1 MKPILFTLLCLFS
14 LSPLTAATPLDAP
27 FTWTAEEN
35 SEQEA
40 YIARF
45 RTIAMQEMERTG
57 VPASIKLAQ
66 GILESDSGRSYLA
79 RTAKNHFGIKCGSN
93 WNGDKVYREDD
104 DYDDR
109 GRLTKSC
116 FRQYRNADASYVA
129 HSEFLRDPKK
139 SFRYGFLFRLD
150 PTDYKAWAHG
160 LRKAGYATNP
170 RYPELLMSLI
180 ERHNLQQ
187 YDVPGVIDPIDIEVP
202 VEEAITGI
210 LNTNDVNYYISEAP
224 VSLQQIARQVDL
236 SVRRLLDYNEELVS
250 ENQTVAANERIYLQK
265 KRRSYRGPEQYHT
278 VVPGEDLYD
287 VAQRYGLRI
296 RNLARRNRLG
306 EQANPATGER
316 IKLRGWRVKTPPRLE
331 RTGEEAEIS
340 APVAPP
346 PTSTPTERPAPATTD
361 DEGFLDMG
369 EPISPNTPIPAP
381 DPRPAVSPERPV
393 VAPPTSVPATNPTQ
407 PGAAYHSVQS
417 GETLYAISRRYGVS
431 VDDLKRLNALS
442 GNTISVGQQLR
453 IR

>member
-1 MKPILFTLLCLFS
+1 MKSLLFSLLCL
-14 LSPLTAATPLDAP
+14 LTAPTLLVAAAADAP

-180 ERHNLQQ
+180 ERHNLHQ
-187 YDVPGVIDPIDIEVP
+187 YDVPGVIHPVDIEAP

-210 LNTNDVNYYISEAP
+210 LNTNDVNYFISEAP

-236 SVRRLLDYNEELVS
+236 SVRRLLEYNEELVS

-278 VVPGEDLYD
+278 VAPGEDLYD

-296 RNLARRNRLG
+296 HNLARRNRLG
-306 EQANPATGER
+306 EQADPATGER

-331 RTGEEAEIS
+331 RSGAPSPEPITPTAP
-340 APVAPP
+340 APVDLPD
-346 PTSTPTERPAPATTD
+346 PATP
-361 DEGFLDMG
+361 DEDGFLDMG
-369 EPISPNTPIPAP
+369 EPISPNTPVPPPAP
-381 DPRPAVSPERPV
+381 RPTVSPERPV
-393 VAPPTSVPATNPTQ
+393 VAPPVSNPAPTQ
-407 PGAAYHSVQS
+407 AVYHAVTA

-431 VDDLKRLNALS
+431 VDDIKRLNALS

>member
-1 MKPILFTLLCLFS
+1 MKPYLFCLFCLLSYTS
-14 LSPLTAATPLDAP
+14 LSAAAPVDYAAP

-139 SFRYGFLFRLD
+139 SFRYGFLFRLS

-170 RYPELLMSLI
+170 RYPELLMTLI
-180 ERHNLQQ
+180 ERHNLHQ
-187 YDVPGVIDPIDIEVP
+187 YDVPGVIDPVDIEVP

-224 VSLQQIARQVDL
+224 VSLQHIARQVDL

-265 KRRSYRGPEQYHT
+265 KRRSYRGPEQYHA
-278 VVPGEDLYD
+278 VAPGEDLYD
-287 VAQRYGLRI
+287 IAQRYGLRI

-306 EQANPATGER
+306 EQADPATGER

-331 RTGEEAEIS
+331 RDGGVDPQPPTPTAP
-340 APVAPP
+340 APVDRPDP
-346 PTSTPTERPAPATTD
+346 VTP
-361 DEGFLDMG
+361 DEDGFLDMG
-369 EPISPNTPIPAP
+369 EPISPNTPMPAP
-381 DPRPAVSPERPV
+381 DPRPAVNPERPV
-393 VAPPTSVPATNPTQ
+393 VTPPVSVPESNPNQ
-407 PGAAYHSVQS
+407 PQAVYHAVRA

-431 VDDLKRLNALS
+431 VEDIKRINALS